1 MTSHT
6 TAAFREALRTLPKSV
21 QSRAQSAY
29 RLFRSNPSHNSLQ
42 FKKVHATRPVYSAR
56 VTDDYR
62 ALAIVDGDDVVW
74 FWIGKHADDDRVLK
88 SL

>member
-6 TAAFREALRTLPKSV
+6 TAGFRAALAKLPRPI
-21 QSRAQSAY
+21 QARARVAY
-29 RLFRSNPSHNSLQ
+29 RHFISDPSHNSLQ
-42 FKKVHATRPVYSAR
+42 FKKVHTSQAVYSAR

-62 ALAIVDGDDVVW
+62 ALAVVEGDDVVW
-74 FWIGKHADDDRVLK
+74 FWIGKHADYERLLK